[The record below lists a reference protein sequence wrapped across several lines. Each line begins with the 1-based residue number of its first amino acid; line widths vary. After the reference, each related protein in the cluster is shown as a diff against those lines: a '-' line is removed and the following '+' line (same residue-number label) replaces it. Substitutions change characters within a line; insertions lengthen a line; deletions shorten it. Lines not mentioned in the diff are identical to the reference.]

1 MAGGVFFWE
10 GLLKF
15 VYVNQGVGR
24 FTKLGIP
31 FPHFTAAFIGY
42 LEIFGG
48 LLLLTGLTTRL
59 IAIPFIAEMIVAV
72 FSTKLSLYLGTSPLP
87 LPPAP
92 PWVCRL
98 PLSAESSMPLAI
110 AARRKNEPRQRYT
123 VEAVADRSGEFGS
136 FEELAM
142 PLFAKLYN
150 FAHWLTQDRAAAED
164 LVQETYM
171 KALRG
176 FSSFRQGTNFR
187 AWMYKILRNT
197 FLTTQ
202 TGLKAWASV
211 SLDSDSDGD
220 APIEPAVSES
230 PESVLL
236 ARVQQETIQNALEK
250 LPVKFREI
258 VLLCDLE
265 EMSYQEIG
273 EMLGIPLGTVM
284 SRLSRARKAMRVLL
298 TANCRRVRDDV

>member
-1 MAGGVFFWE
+1 
-10 GLLKF
+10 
-15 VYVNQGVGR
+15 
-24 FTKLGIP
+24 
-31 FPHFTAAFIGY
+31 
-42 LEIFGG
+42 
-48 LLLLTGLTTRL
+48 
-59 IAIPFIAEMIVAV
+59 
-72 FSTKLSLYLGTSPLP
+72 
-87 LPPAP
+87 
-92 PWVCRL
+92 
-98 PLSAESSMPLAI
+98 
-110 AARRKNEPRQRYT
+110 
-123 VEAVADRSGEFGS
+123 VADRAGDFGS

-176 FSSFRQGTNFR
+176 FSSFQQGTNSR

-202 TGLKAWASV
+202 AGLKAGSFV
-211 SLDSDSDGD
+211 SFDSDDD
-220 APIEPAVSES
+220 KPAEPVAPET

-236 ARVQQETIQNALEK
+236 ARVELGTIQNALEK

-258 VLLCDLE
+258 ILLCDVE

-273 EMLGIPLGTVM
+273 ETLGIPAGTVM
-284 SRLSRARKAMRVLL
+284 SRLSRARKAMRELL
-298 TANCRRVRDDV
+298 ADTLQGAPR

>member
-1 MAGGVFFWE
+1 MAV
-10 GLLKF
+10 
-15 VYVNQGVGR
+15 
-24 FTKLGIP
+24 
-31 FPHFTAAFIGY
+31 
-42 LEIFGG
+42 EI
-48 LLLLTGLTTRL
+48 
-59 IAIPFIAEMIVAV
+59 E
-72 FSTKLSLYLGTSPLP
+72 
-87 LPPAP
+87 
-92 PWVCRL
+92 
-98 PLSAESSMPLAI
+98 
-110 AARRKNEPRQRYT
+110 ARRKSEPLQRYT
-123 VEAVADRSGEFGS
+123 VGAVADRSGEFGS

-176 FSSFRQGTNFR
+176 FSSFQQGTNFR

-202 TGLKAWASV
+202 TGLKAWATV
-211 SLDSDSDGD
+211 SLNSDGD
-220 APIEPAVSES
+220 DDGAAPAEPVAAET

-236 ARVQQETIQNALEK
+236 ARVQHENIQNALEK

-258 VLLCDLE
+258 VLLCDVE

-273 EMLGIPLGTVM
+273 ETLGIPIGTVM
-284 SRLSRARKAMRVLL
+284 SRLSRARKAMRALL
-298 TANCRRVRDDV
+298 TAQLQGVSR

>member
-1 MAGGVFFWE
+1 METMRA
-10 GLLKF
+10 
-15 VYVNQGVGR
+15 
-24 FTKLGIP
+24 LG
-31 FPHFTAAFIGY
+31 
-42 LEIFGG
+42 
-48 LLLLTGLTTRL
+48 TRL
-59 IAIPFIAEMIVAV
+59 IAPVLGFVDCRSALHRRCPWKLGAEKA
-72 FSTKLSLYLGTSPLP
+72 
-87 LPPAP
+87 
-92 PWVCRL
+92 
-98 PLSAESSMPLAI
+98 
-110 AARRKNEPRQRYT
+110 NPRQRYT
-123 VEAVADRSGEFGS
+123 VEAVADRAGEFGS

-220 APIEPAVSES
+220 APIEPAVSET

-273 EMLGIPLGTVM
+273 ELLGIPLGTVM

-298 TANCRRVRDDV
+298 TAKLQEGSR

>member
-1 MAGGVFFWE
+1 M
-10 GLLKF
+10 
-15 VYVNQGVGR
+15 
-24 FTKLGIP
+24 TS
-31 FPHFTAAFIGY
+31 
-42 LEIFGG
+42 
-48 LLLLTGLTTRL
+48 LTELRKRD
-59 IAIPFIAEMIVAV
+59 E
-72 FSTKLSLYLGTSPLP
+72 PL
-87 LPPAP
+87 
-92 PWVCRL
+92 R
-98 PLSAESSMPLAI
+98 
-110 AARRKNEPRQRYT
+110 RYT
-123 VEAVADRSGEFGS
+123 VGAVADRAGEFGS

-176 FSSFRQGTNFR
+176 FSSFQQGTNFR

-211 SLDSDSDGD
+211 SMDSDGD
-220 APIEPAVSES
+220 EDGPPSRRLPRLRNRFCWRECSM
-230 PESVLL
+230 
-236 ARVQQETIQNALEK
+236 ETIQNALEK

-273 EMLGIPLGTVM
+273 ETLGIPIGTVM
-284 SRLSRARKAMRVLL
+284 SRLSRARKAMRELL
-298 TANCRRVRDDV
+298 TAKLQGASR